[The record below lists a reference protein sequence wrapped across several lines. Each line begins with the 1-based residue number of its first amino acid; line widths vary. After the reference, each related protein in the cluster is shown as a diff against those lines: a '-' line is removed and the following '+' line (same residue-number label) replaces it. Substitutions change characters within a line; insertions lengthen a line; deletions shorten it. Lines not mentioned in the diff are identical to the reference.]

1 MGDSHEEENA
11 AELKLPAVFLEANA
25 LSNTEAKIVLEHHL
39 EARGSTLDAA
49 SDRVRKTYEY
59 VSQFN
64 IQQNRPNMD
73 ALRQK
78 LASSYPKL
86 VHFEICVLANL
97 APGDP
102 EEATLMI
109 PSLVG
114 KVSPEDLAQIV
125 EEVALYR

>member
-1 MGDSHEEENA
+1 MQALCHT
-11 AELKLPAVFLEANA
+11 VFLEANA

-73 ALRQK
+73 ALRQ
-78 LASSYPKL
+78 
-86 VHFEICVLANL
+86 
-97 APGDP
+97 
-102 EEATLMI
+102 
-109 PSLVG
+109 
-114 KVSPEDLAQIV
+114 
-125 EEVALYR
+125 

>member
-1 MGDSHEEENA
+1 MTQAMSCT
-11 AELKLPAVFLEANA
+11 VFLEANA

-73 ALRQK
+73 ALRQ
-78 LASSYPKL
+78 
-86 VHFEICVLANL
+86 
-97 APGDP
+97 
-102 EEATLMI
+102 
-109 PSLVG
+109 
-114 KVSPEDLAQIV
+114 
-125 EEVALYR
+125 

>member
-11 AELKLPAVFLEANA
+11 AELKLPTGVCFALADCLLQVNSLTQAMSYIVFLEANA

-64 IQQNRPNMD
+64 IQQHRSNMD
-73 ALRQK
+73 ALRQ
-78 LASSYPKL
+78 
-86 VHFEICVLANL
+86 
-97 APGDP
+97 
-102 EEATLMI
+102 
-109 PSLVG
+109 
-114 KVSPEDLAQIV
+114 
-125 EEVALYR
+125 

>member
-1 MGDSHEEENA
+1 MA
-11 AELKLPAVFLEANA
+11 FKLGRIDNRRLCIVFLEANA

-73 ALRQK
+73 ALRQ
-78 LASSYPKL
+78 
-86 VHFEICVLANL
+86 
-97 APGDP
+97 
-102 EEATLMI
+102 
-109 PSLVG
+109 
-114 KVSPEDLAQIV
+114 
-125 EEVALYR
+125 

>member
-11 AELKLPAVFLEANA
+11 AELKLPTGVCLVLANCLPQTGQLPQAGSYTVFLEANA

-73 ALRQK
+73 ALRQ
-78 LASSYPKL
+78 
-86 VHFEICVLANL
+86 
-97 APGDP
+97 
-102 EEATLMI
+102 
-109 PSLVG
+109 
-114 KVSPEDLAQIV
+114 
-125 EEVALYR
+125 